1 MLWDQKQKGYSN
13 HSHSLLAMRN
23 MKRFWRFVKYFV
35 LKKNV
40 IHERLKFHSQCQRH
54 GASVE
59 EFARNVHELVAQL
72 EFRDKDDQI
81 SHRLLVGILDNE
93 LKVIPN

>member
-1 MLWDQKQKGYSN
+1 
-13 HSHSLLAMRN
+13 MRN

-59 EFARNVHELVAQL
+59 EFARNVHELVAHW

-81 SHRLLVGILDNE
+81 RHRLLVGILDND